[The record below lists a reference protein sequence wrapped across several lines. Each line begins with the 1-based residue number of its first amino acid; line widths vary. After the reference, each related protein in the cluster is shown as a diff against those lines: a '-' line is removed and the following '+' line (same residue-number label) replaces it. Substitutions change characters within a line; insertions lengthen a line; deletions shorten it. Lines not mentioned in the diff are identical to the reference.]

1 MLVYCMESKNKKDEV
16 KDLTGSLY
24 NVLRREIFLSKC
36 LSQPRSNRVQVKET
50 FTEILGQG

>member
-1 MLVYCMESKNKKDEV
+1 MESKNKKDEV